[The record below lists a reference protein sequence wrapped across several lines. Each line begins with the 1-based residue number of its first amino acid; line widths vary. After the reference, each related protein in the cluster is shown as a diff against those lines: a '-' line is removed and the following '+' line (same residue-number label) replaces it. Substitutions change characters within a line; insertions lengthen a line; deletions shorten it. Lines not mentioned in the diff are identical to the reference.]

1 MQLIVL
7 NARAGGGK
15 ALRLRAAMSEWLR
28 RHHPGVPLQLSES
41 PFEARRAVQAIPHGS
56 RVVLVGG
63 DGSVHH
69 LLPAL
74 IQGGHE
80 MALVPA
86 GSGDD
91 SARALGVKGLTW
103 QRALSRA
110 LTGVAVPVDIGWA
123 STEHE
128 ERPFFSS
135 LGVGFDAAVAQRA
148 LHGPAWLRGQPRY
161 LLATLKEVAALRLFQ
176 TRVWVDDQLLH
187 QGPLLF
193 SSTLNTATYGGGL
206 PAVPH
211 AQLDDGALNLL
222 LAARFSRVGALAMLP
237 RLMFG
242 RHLGH
247 AQVRT
252 VAFEKMLI
260 ESDEPLPLAA
270 DGEPMKD
277 AHNVV
282 VRVGKKV
289 LHVVPGHDGLRA
301 SSSRTKRSTSL
312 SKVSTE

>member
-1 MQLIVL
+1 MQLVIL

-15 ALRLRAAMSEWLR
+15 ALRLRPTMSEWLR

-41 PFEARRAVQAIPHGS
+41 PLEARRALQAVPRHS

-80 MALVPA
+80 MALVAA

-91 SARALGVKGLTW
+91 SARALGLKGLGW

-110 LTGVAVPVDIGWA
+110 LTGLAVPADIGWV

-148 LHGPAWLRGQPRY
+148 LRGPAWLRGKLRY
-161 LLATLKEVAALRLFQ
+161 LLATLREVAALRLFHG
-176 TRVWVDDQLLH
+176 RVHVDDVLLHEGQLL
-187 QGPLLF
+187 F
-193 SSTLNTATYGGGL
+193 ASTLNTATYGGGL

-211 AQLDDGALNLL
+211 ARIDDGQLNLL
-222 LAARFSRVGALAMLP
+222 LAARFSRPAILAMLP
-237 RLMFG
+237 RLMLG

-260 ESDEPLPLAA
+260 ESDTPMPLAA
-270 DGEPMKD
+270 DGEPMQE
-277 AHNVV
+277 ATTVV
-282 VRVGKKV
+282 VRVGKQV
-289 LHVVPGHDGLRA
+289 LKVVPAHDGLRA
-301 SSSRTKRSTSL
+301 GPRR
-312 SKVSTE
+312 